1 MCIIRDLMSSGDG
14 PVNVLEFAALARARP
29 AASAR
34 CSKTASATTGPL
46 WFQLYVYKDR
56 EMTRDLAAR
65 AESHGYRALVLTVDT
80 PRLGRRER
88 DLRNGCTLPPGVA
101 TRNLAGTPNV
111 SAISRS
117 LVSVRGR

>member
-14 PVNVLEFAALARARP
+14 PVNVLEFAALARARMSRARTTTSRARP
-29 AASAR
+29 ATSAR

-56 EMTRDLAAR
+56 EMTRDLA
-65 AESHGYRALVLTVDT
+65 
-80 PRLGRRER
+80 
-88 DLRNGCTLPPGVA
+88 
-101 TRNLAGTPNV
+101 GTPNV